1 MMSSNEEKEDKNE
14 QRVFVL
20 HILNFRLKNFENLI
34 KTIDDVYM
42 DKSSTRS
49 FEQMR
54 RRKTGEPS
62 NRSLA
67 TLKFGSPWK
76 MLMNKLRNF
85 LKLIH

>member
-1 MMSSNEEKEDKNE
+1 MSSNEEKEDENE
-14 QRVFVL
+14 QRVFLL
-20 HILNFRLKNFENLI
+20 HIFNFRSKNFENLI

-54 RRKTGEPS
+54 RRKNGEPS

-85 LKLIH
+85 LKLIY